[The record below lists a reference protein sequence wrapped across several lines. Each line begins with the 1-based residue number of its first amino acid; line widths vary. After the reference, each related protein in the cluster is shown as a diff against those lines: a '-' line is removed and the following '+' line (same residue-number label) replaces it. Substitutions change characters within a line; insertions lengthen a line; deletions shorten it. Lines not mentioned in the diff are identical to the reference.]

1 MNNIQSYSHFLETI
15 RTEPAV
21 LVYFSHDQCS
31 VCKVL
36 KPKVA
41 DLLKEQFP
49 KMAMFY
55 CNTVEQSE
63 VAAQNRIFSVPTVL
77 VFFDGRETFRY
88 SRNISLDELKTA
100 IQRPYHLMF

>member
-1 MNNIQSYSHFLETI
+1 MNNIHSYAHFQEVI
-15 RTEPAV
+15 GTEPAV
-21 LVYFSHDQCS
+21 LIYFSHDQCS

-41 DLLKEQFP
+41 DLLAEQFP
-49 KMAMFY
+49 KMEMFY
-55 CNTVEQSE
+55 CNTLEQSE

-100 IQRPYHLMF
+100 IQRPYNLMF

>member
-1 MNNIQSYSHFLETI
+1 MNNIHSYSHFQEVI
-15 RTEPAV
+15 RTEPAA
-21 LVYFSHDQCS
+21 LIYFSHDQCS

-41 DLLKEQFP
+41 DLLAEQFP
-49 KMAMFY
+49 KMEMFY
-55 CNTVEQSE
+55 CNTFEQSE
-63 VAAQNRIFSVPTVL
+63 VAAQNRIFSVPTIL

-100 IQRPYHLMF
+100 IHRPYNLMF

>member
-1 MNNIQSYSHFLETI
+1 MHNIQSYSHFREVI
-15 RTEPAV
+15 GTEPAV

-41 DLLKEQFP
+41 AMLADQFP
-49 KMAMFY
+49 EMAMYY

-63 VAAQNRIFSVPTVL
+63 TAAQNSIFSVPTVL

-100 IQRPYHLMF
+100 ISRPYNLMF

>member
-1 MNNIQSYSHFLETI
+1 MNNIQSYAHFRDTI

-36 KPKVA
+36 KPKVTS
-41 DLLKEQFP
+41 LLKEQFP
-49 KMAMFY
+49 KMEMYY
-55 CNTVEQSE
+55 CNTIEQSE
-63 VAAQNRIFSVPTVL
+63 VAAQNRVFSVPTVL

>member
-1 MNNIQSYSHFLETI
+1 MNNIQSYPHFQEVI
-15 RTEPAV
+15 RAEPAV

-41 DLLKEQFP
+41 TMLAEQFP
-49 KMAMFY
+49 EMAMYY

-63 VAAQNRIFSVPTVL
+63 VAAQNSIFSVPTVL
-77 VFFDGRETFRY
+77 VFFDGHETFRY

-100 IQRPYHLMF
+100 ISRPYNLMF